1 MNAIISAPH
10 GADPLL
16 RGTLMRTSSITPS
29 ESLPIG
35 PLLPKY
41 QLATRAAIDARFES
55 GFPPRGSSL
64 PEQVFSRFAPP
75 PRRFLVSLQKA
86 FYFRN
91 ERSVV
96 SGIRT
101 GPKWKSHV
109 SLDS

>member
-41 QLATRAAIDARFES
+41 QLATRAAIDARLRAAFRRVVP
-55 GFPPRGSSL
+55 GFQNWSFLAS
-64 PEQVFSRFAPP
+64 
-75 PRRFLVSLQKA
+75 PRRHGAFLVSLQKA